1 MRATKIA
8 AAALMAVTLVAGPA
22 LAGGGGGGSSSSN
35 SENTSR
41 RRVTASEHYLD
52 LAGLTATVTE
62 NFRARGV
69 LHVDAGLDIPDDDL
83 RERAEYFMPRV
94 RASCVEAL
102 IQYSGRQYRRGDV
115 PDAERIARL
124 LQTAVDDAL
133 GREGAQVVLTMVMV
147 HSGR

>member
-1 MRATKIA
+1 MMRALNIA
-8 AAALMAVTLVAGPA
+8 AAAL
-22 LAGGGGGGSSSSN
+22 LAACVFSAPVLAGGGGGSSSSS

-41 RRVTASEHYLD
+41 RRVTASEHYVD

-62 NFRARGV
+62 DFRARGV
-69 LHVDAGLDIPDDDL
+69 LHVDAGLDIPDNAL
-83 RERAEYFMPRV
+83 RERAEHYMPRV

-102 IQYSGRQYRRGDV
+102 IGYSGRQYRRGDV

-124 LQTAVDDAL
+124 LQTAVNDAL
-133 GREGAQVVLTMVMV
+133 GREGARVVLTMVMV